1 MNCGSHGTLDEYG
14 QCVCAIDPGYTKKD
28 SNVEWSGVYCQRPP
42 SNVPCKPSSK
52 EERERLGG
60 DLSCGNWGQYGICNS
75 NGTCD
80 CGIKNPFRGS
90 RCQNE
95 CQSDMD
101 CGGPKVPYHTP
112 DGTINRD
119 IGVCNRANN
128 RCVCKNGW
136 SGVQCRTPPP
146 DAKAYD
152 ESDCYWGG
160 VQHGTFDAEKQT
172 CMCLKDL
179 KGRPL
184 YEGPLCATPVIYEGA
199 PCSDKEPCR
208 DKKDKCVMGK
218 CEGPDTGTPGV
229 PVPDQILAALGGLI
243 SLESIAFMLVD
254 QGMERTAEFLVKSGV
269 TAIMTRIL
277 EAKIAKLAQGE
288 LFDALVSRIGVE
300 AATKALSQAVADD
313 AIKKVASSV
322 IKEEAL
328 QVGEAYAGKL
338 DSILFVLAVWSMV
351 LDVRDVRGLN
361 AQMLQDNLD
370 TLGMKFQNYLNETK
384 SLVDA
389 GITLPL
395 PFFPEY
401 NVPFNIQLQSKDKF
415 TKYIQHLGDYI
426 SALTVNS
433 DGQVI
438 VPLFN
443 PPDQVE
449 RNERKAKYPLYWKM
463 AQDNN
468 DVFDR
473 LTEYGWI
480 MWLLGAFVVVFI
492 VLTCVFSAPAVKRR
506 LQK

>member
-14 QCVCAIDPGYTKKD
+14 QCVCNLDPGYTTKD
-28 SNVEWSGVYCQRPP
+28 GNVEWSGVYCQRPP
-42 SNVPCKPSSK
+42 TNVPCKPSSA
-52 EERERLGG
+52 EERKKLGG
-60 DLSCGNWGQYGICNS
+60 DLACGNWGQYGTCNS

-80 CGIKNPFRGS
+80 CGVKNPFKGS

-101 CGGPKVPYHTP
+101 CGGPKVPFPTP
-112 DGTINRD
+112 DGAVNRD

-136 SGVQCRTPPP
+136 SGVQCRTPPA

-160 VQHGTFDAEKQT
+160 VQHGTFDAENKK
-172 CMCLKDL
+172 CICLKDL
-179 KGRPL
+179 QGRPL
-184 YEGPLCATPVIYEGA
+184 YEGPLCAIPVVYEGA

-208 DKKDKCVMGK
+208 DKQAQCINGK
-218 CEGPDTGTPGV
+218 CQGPDEGSSGV
-229 PVPDQILAALGGLI
+229 SIPEQILAALGGLL
-243 SLESIAFMLVD
+243 SLESIEFMLVD
-254 QGMERTAEFLVKSGV
+254 QGIEKTAEFLVKSGI
-269 TAIMTRIL
+269 TGIMTKIL
-277 EAKIAKLAQGE
+277 EAQMAKLTQGAV
-288 LFDALVSRIGVE
+288 FDMLASRVGVE
-300 AATKALSQAVADD
+300 VATQTMSRAVAENTV
-313 AIKKVASSV
+313 KTVASNV
-322 IKEEAL
+322 IREQAAL
-328 QVGEAYAGKL
+328 IGEAYASKL

-351 LDVRDVRGLN
+351 LDLRDVRGLN
-361 AQMLQDNLD
+361 TQMLQDNLD
-370 TLGMKFQNYLNETK
+370 MFGVKFQNYINETK
-384 SLVDA
+384 TLVDV
-389 GITLPL
+389 GMTLPKPVL
-395 PFFPEY
+395 PEN
-401 NVPFNIQLQSKDKF
+401 NVPFNIQLNSSDTFK
-415 TKYIQHLGDYI
+415 KYIEHLGDYL

-443 PPDQVE
+443 PPEQVE
-449 RNERKAKYPLYWKM
+449 RNERKKKYPLYWKM

-480 MWLLGAFVVVFI
+480 MWLLGSFIVVLV

-506 LQK
+506 LRK